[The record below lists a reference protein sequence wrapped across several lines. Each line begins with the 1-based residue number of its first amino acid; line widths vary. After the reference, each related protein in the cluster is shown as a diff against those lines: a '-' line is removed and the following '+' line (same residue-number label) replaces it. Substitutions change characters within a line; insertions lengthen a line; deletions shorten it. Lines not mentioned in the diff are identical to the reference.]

1 MALRAQFQML
11 ILAVQ
16 ISSTPD
22 FNLVQVLVQY
32 LLLQS
37 LLKIATSS
45 EDVRRCYVQCI
56 YLKKEKIKLFL
67 TGLFSLSHY
76 IQFSFVTFW
85 FC

>member
-16 ISSTPD
+16 ISSTTD

-45 EDVRRCYVQCI
+45 EDVRRCYVQCTR
-56 YLKKEKIKLFL
+56 KEKIKRFL